1 MLHFSKSDKETSSST
16 SWMAWEWGHF
26 RPVWIFGWT
35 ALILY
40 NQSLEFTSLIRVSS
54 QLPNE
59 LLSLNCT
66 LPLQLL
72 ADPIIHKRLVS
83 SKDISGKLSAVS
95 FKIGTWYLT
104 LPSVWPLLSPVVKD
118 ADAHTVIVYNQLT
131 WSKSWCEDR
140 IELTDR
146 RKVIPNPE
154 PEKRLVRLFQL
165 KCRWQEMTAK
175 QTCLCI

>member
-1 MLHFSKSDKETSSST
+1 MNLFLHQIWRNAALHHNNPHHS
-16 SWMAWEWGHF
+16 
-26 RPVWIFGWT
+26 RPSINSGVDYLWIIVMFLSAVWTLILTAPIHCRGSICEQVMECYISPNLIKKQAHLHLGWPESEDIFGQFWIFGWT

-104 LPSVWPLLSPVVKD
+104 LPSVWPLLSPV
-118 ADAHTVIVYNQLT
+118 A
-131 WSKSWCEDR
+131 
-140 IELTDR
+140 
-146 RKVIPNPE
+146 
-154 PEKRLVRLFQL
+154 
-165 KCRWQEMTAK
+165 
-175 QTCLCI
+175 